1 MAHNQSIR
9 YTDPRTGSTA
19 DFSEY
24 KNLPTIRV
32 TAPMPPV
39 KPPKSEPT
47 TAAQSAPSST
57 QQTTNAR

>member
-1 MAHNQSIR
+1 MAHKNIR

-39 KPPKSEPT
+39 KPPKPEPT
-47 TAAQSAPSST
+47 IPQNAPSGT
-57 QQTTNAR
+57 QQISSAR

>member
-1 MAHNQSIR
+1 MAYKNIK

-39 KPPKSEPT
+39 KPPKPEPT
-47 TAAQSAPSST
+47 TAQSPSSST
-57 QQTTNAR
+57 QQPSSAR

>member
-1 MAHNQSIR
+1 MAHKSIK

-39 KPPKSEPT
+39 KPPKPEPT
-47 TAAQSAPSST
+47 IQQNVPSRT
-57 QQTTNAR
+57 QQISSAR

>member
-1 MAHNQSIR
+1 MAHKNIT

-39 KPPKSEPT
+39 KPPKPEPT
-47 TAAQSAPSST
+47 TVQNAPSST
-57 QQTTNAR
+57 QQTSSAR

>member
-1 MAHNQSIR
+1 MAHNPSIR

-39 KPPKSEPT
+39 KPPKPEPT
-47 TAAQSAPSST
+47 TAQAAPSGT
-57 QQTTNAR
+57 QQTSSAR